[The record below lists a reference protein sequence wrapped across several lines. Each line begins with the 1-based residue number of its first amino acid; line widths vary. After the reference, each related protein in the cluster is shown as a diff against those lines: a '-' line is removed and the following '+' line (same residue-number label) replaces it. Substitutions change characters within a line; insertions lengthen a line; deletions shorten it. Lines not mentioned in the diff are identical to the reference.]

1 MSEKIAV
8 YAGSFDP
15 VTNGHVNVARRA
27 REVFGQVVVLL
38 IQNGRKKPLF
48 SQEERLELLRQT
60 FAGEDGIR
68 VEKAEG
74 LLVDY
79 MQKHNLHILVR
90 GLRGPADLE
99 PELAN
104 AYYNKQFYP
113 KVETVFLPTRAEYAF
128 LSSSAVR
135 EAAGYGAD
143 VSSLV
148 PVCVAK
154 ALQKIKEK
162 SSF

>member
-60 FAGEDGIR
+60 FAGEDGIQ

-79 MQKHNLHILVR
+79 LKKHHLRVLVR
-90 GLRGPADLE
+90 GLRGAADLA
-99 PELAN
+99 PELTN
-104 AYYNKQFYP
+104 AYYNNQFYP
-113 KVETVFLPTRAEYAF
+113 EAETVFLPARPEYAF

-148 PVCVAK
+148 PACVAK

>member
-1 MSEKIAV
+1 M
-8 YAGSFDP
+8 
-15 VTNGHVNVARRA
+15 
-27 REVFGQVVVLL
+27 
-38 IQNGRKKPLF
+38 
-48 SQEERLELLRQT
+48 
-60 FAGEDGIR
+60 
-68 VEKAEG
+68 EKADG

-79 MQKHNLHILVR
+79 LKKNNLHILVR
-90 GLRGPADLE
+90 GLRGSADLE
-99 PELAN
+99 PELTN

-113 KVETVFLPTRAEYAF
+113 KVETVFMPTRPEYAF

-143 VSSLV
+143 VSGLV